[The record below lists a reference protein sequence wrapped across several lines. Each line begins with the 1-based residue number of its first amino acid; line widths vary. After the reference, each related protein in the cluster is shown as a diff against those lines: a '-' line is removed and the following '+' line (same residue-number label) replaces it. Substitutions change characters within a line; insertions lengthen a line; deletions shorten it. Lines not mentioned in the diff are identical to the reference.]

1 MWITDAAVSVEGAGI
16 AAAPAPTRRGRGIA
30 AGALGWVRDRLATT
44 PGRLVLISIL
54 VVVGAVVFGA
64 IALGAEQSR
73 ERAATAARLQTER
86 LLVQAK
92 NLYTALSDANAT
104 VATGLLSG
112 GVETAAN
119 RNRYVNDLALG
130 RAFQSNA
137 GGGDGG
143 ERAGGAPHDRRPTSH
158 VQRADRDGAGQQ
170 PPRVPDRRRVPAPGR
185 VANDLA
191 VEP

>member
-73 ERAATAARLQTER
+73 DSRP
-86 LLVQAK
+86 
-92 NLYTALSDANAT
+92 
-104 VATGLLSG
+104 SG
-112 GVETAAN
+112 
-119 RNRYVNDLALG
+119 
-130 RAFQSNA
+130 SW
-137 GGGDGG
+137 
-143 ERAGGAPHDRRPTSH
+143 S
-158 VQRADRDGAGQQ
+158 
-170 PPRVPDRRRVPAPGR
+170 RRRICTPHCPTRMRRSRRGSCPAGSKPRRTGI
-185 VANDLA
+185 DT
-191 VEP
+191 